1 MNVSNDKTLGW
12 EDYPEPKIR
21 AVRGALVVEV
31 SIPRPIR
38 HLFGSGNGKTNNR
51 RLTTGTTDPAIAQ
64 RKMWTLA
71 HEIYKQFDQAQIDV
85 QQRQNDQTDA
95 FALDTIST
103 LAVSLNYNRG
113 NLPEL
118 STKTPFA
125 DLKKLKDALDYYRG
139 IFHDQAPPAEIS
151 LAALNVVKD
160 AINNGTDPVEA
171 KKKAMAIYG
180 DLGPFTAKQSALLS
194 RNASSIVQS
203 YWEDLLTTAAIEQG
217 VTVPV
222 FEPRPDARW
231 VKHDGSYLPEGIV
244 PGAKVVERPRRIQSV
259 GPRRISDIKNDYFA
273 FLESK
278 HDKINTRRKWS
289 RAVDRFVDL
298 MGDLPLQDI
307 KPMLAY
313 AFAQKQ
319 CDNNHDVSNANIKD
333 YHTGVSLM
341 LKYCV
346 RRGYIEV
353 NTFQGIG
360 MKEYGKTSQPWLPFT
375 LQELHNIFD
384 YNWGEQERLLLS
396 IVATTGMRLTEAG
409 MLTWERFNDTEIKGV
424 RYFSLIDTEDEQVTI
439 KNQGSSRHVPLH
451 PKLILPPKGTGR
463 LFDYTVDDNGLC
475 SSSAGH
481 VINPTLDKLAPHKR
495 KSAHSFRRT
504 LKVMLRDAGVSRE
517 INNIYTGHGEGDV
530 AGKSYGGASIQTRYD
545 AIAKLDVSWLK

>member
-1 MNVSNDKTLGW
+1 
-12 EDYPEPKIR
+12 
-21 AVRGALVVEV
+21 
-31 SIPRPIR
+31 
-38 HLFGSGNGKTNNR
+38 
-51 RLTTGTTDPAIAQ
+51 
-64 RKMWTLA
+64 
-71 HEIYKQFDQAQIDV
+71 
-85 QQRQNDQTDA
+85 
-95 FALDTIST
+95 
-103 LAVSLNYNRG
+103 
-113 NLPEL
+113 
-118 STKTPFA
+118 
-125 DLKKLKDALDYYRG
+125 
-139 IFHDQAPPAEIS
+139 
-151 LAALNVVKD
+151 
-160 AINNGTDPVEA
+160 
-171 KKKAMAIYG
+171 MAIYG

-194 RNASSIVQS
+194 RNASSSVQS

-244 PGAKVVERPRRIQSV
+244 PGAKVVERPRRIRSV
-259 GPRRISDIKNDYFA
+259 GPMRISDIKNDYFA

-384 YNWGEQERLLLS
+384 
-396 IVATTGMRLTEAG
+396 
-409 MLTWERFNDTEIKGV
+409 
-424 RYFSLIDTEDEQVTI
+424 
-439 KNQGSSRHVPLH
+439 
-451 PKLILPPKGTGR
+451 
-463 LFDYTVDDNGLC
+463 
-475 SSSAGH
+475 
-481 VINPTLDKLAPHKR
+481 
-495 KSAHSFRRT
+495 
-504 LKVMLRDAGVSRE
+504 
-517 INNIYTGHGEGDV
+517 
-530 AGKSYGGASIQTRYD
+530 
-545 AIAKLDVSWLK
+545 